1 MTKNEFVDRVA
12 ENSGLGKGEAAK
24 AVDAVLESIQEVL
37 SRGGDINFTGFGKF
51 SVADRSARQGVN
63 PQTGEKIQIAASR
76 VPRFSAGSSLKK
88 RSQERRLETASP
100 AGESLTAGGSTP
112 HFADRLAA
120 LVEERRS
127 RVVLGLD
134 PDPAALWP
142 EAVERVGGD
151 PGAARLA
158 RAHTAEAVTEHCRAA
173 IVAAGPACV
182 AVKPQLACFERLG
195 APGWD
200 ALEQV
205 AAIAR
210 DHGLLVLAD
219 GKRGDVPVTARAYAQ
234 ALVGETPGPFGPVQ
248 GLGADAFT
256 ANPLLGR
263 DALEP
268 LVDAAAD
275 AGAGCFVLVRTSN
288 PGAAEIQD
296 EGDPPLHERLARLV
310 DELGRERLG
319 RLRALGGRCGHGRH
333 AAGAPRPPSRA
344 DAARRVPAARS
355 GRPGR
360 QGRGSGAAF
369 APHPAAGLVTA
380 SRSIVNAHAER
391 GGEPAAAAAEAAE
404 ELRAAA
410 WDL

>member
-1 MTKNEFVDRVA
+1 LN
-12 ENSGLGKGEAAK
+12 
-24 AVDAVLESIQEVL
+24 
-37 SRGGDINFTGFGKF
+37 
-51 SVADRSARQGVN
+51 
-63 PQTGEKIQIAASR
+63 
-76 VPRFSAGSSLKK
+76 
-88 RSQERRLETASP
+88 
-100 AGESLTAGGSTP
+100 AGGSTP

-142 EAVERVGGD
+142 DATARIAGGSD
-151 PGAARLA
+151 APHLA
-158 RAHTAEAVTEHCRAA
+158 RARAAEAVTEHCRAA

-195 APGWD
+195 APGWE

-219 GKRGDVPVTARAYAQ
+219 GKRGDVPVTAAAYAQ
-234 ALVGETPGPFGPVQ
+234 ALVGTTPTPFGDVD

-268 LVDAAAD
+268 LIDAAA
-275 AGAGCFVLVRTSN
+275 ASGAGCFVLVRTSN
-288 PGAAEIQD
+288 PGAAELQD
-296 EGDPPLHERLARLV
+296 ACDPPLHERLATLV
-310 DELGRERLG
+310 DEEGRTHRGDCGLSLVGAVTGATRPEHLG
-319 RLRALGGRCGHGRH
+319 RLRELMPHAVFLLPGVGAQGGRVEDL
-333 AAGAPRPPSRA
+333 A
-344 DAARRVPAARS
+344 
-355 GRPGR
+355 
-360 QGRGSGAAF
+360 AAF

-391 GGEPAAAAAEAAE
+391 GGEPAEAAAEAAE

-410 WDL
+410 WEL

>member
-1 MTKNEFVDRVA
+1 
-12 ENSGLGKGEAAK
+12 
-24 AVDAVLESIQEVL
+24 
-37 SRGGDINFTGFGKF
+37 
-51 SVADRSARQGVN
+51 
-63 PQTGEKIQIAASR
+63 
-76 VPRFSAGSSLKK
+76 
-88 RSQERRLETASP
+88 
-100 AGESLTAGGSTP
+100 LTAGGSTP

-134 PDPAALWP
+134 PDPEALWP

-151 PGAARLA
+151 PGGAGGARHLA
-158 RAHTAEAVTEHCRAA
+158 RARTAEAVTEHCRAA

-195 APGWD
+195 APGWE

-205 AAIAR
+205 VAIAR

-219 GKRGDVPVTARAYAQ
+219 GKRGDVPVTARVYAQ
-234 ALVGETPGPFGPVQ
+234 ALVGETPGPFGPVS

-268 LVDAAAD
+268 LIEAAAV

-319 RLRALGGRCGHGRH
+319 DCGLSAIGAVTGATRPEHLGRLRELMPRAVFLLPGVGAQGGRVKDLG
-333 AAGAPRPPSRA
+333 P
-344 DAARRVPAARS
+344 
-355 GRPGR
+355 
-360 QGRGSGAAF
+360 AF

-391 GGEPAAAAAEAAE
+391 GGEPAAAAEEAAE

-410 WDL
+410 WTL